1 MKRVMIRNVLILVV
15 ILFLSYVLVCGSN
28 FYFSKF
34 KNQVA
39 NDVNTVTP
47 IENKLSLVMV
57 GDGLIHG
64 AVYSD
69 AYQNGKYNFYSMLS
83 EMKPIISSYDLAF
96 YNQESIL
103 GGK

>member
-15 ILFLSYVLVCGSN
+15 TLFLSILLVYSSN
-28 FYFSKF
+28 IYFFSRVISKE
-34 KNQVA
+34 
-39 NDVNTVTP
+39 TR
-47 IENKLSLVMV
+47 LSLVMV

-69 AYQNGKYNFYSMLS
+69 AYHNGKYNFYSMLS

-103 GGK
+103 GGSELGLSRCFC